1 MAIIVS
7 MRLWS
12 SKDAAEALGIST
24 QRVRALARAGRLQ
37 ARKVGSR
44 WIVEQASGKRDA
56 RSGRP
61 MSSAIAWAILAELSG
76 ARPDWVHPSALSR
89 LRRRLRDP
97 EWALQSLQHS
107 QARARVVRWRALP
120 ADLPRIIKRA
130 AIVPTGL
137 SAITREIDIV
147 ASSGE
152 IDAYVDRS
160 MLGVIEKQFRPAKE
174 SDEPNLTLRVPSLP
188 WILSFSRA
196 PLAVV
201 SADLLLSPD
210 PRVSRAGREAL
221 RKLLHD

>member
-1 MAIIVS
+1 MKI
-7 MRLWS
+7 WS
-12 SKDAAEALGIST
+12 SKDASEALGVST
-24 QRVRALARAGRLQ
+24 QRVRALARAGRLE
-37 ARKVGSR
+37 AHKVGGR
-44 WIVEQASGKRDA
+44 WLVEPASGKKER

-97 EWALQSLQHS
+97 EWVLLSLQHS
-107 QARARVVRWRALP
+107 QPRARIVRWRALP
-120 ADLPRIIKRA
+120 ADLPRIIKKA

-147 ASSGE
+147 SSSGE
-152 IDAYVDRS
+152 IDAYVDRI
-160 MLGVIEKQFRPAKE
+160 MLEVIEKQFLPAKE

-188 WILSFSRA
+188 WILLFSRA

-201 SADLLLSPD
+201 SSDLLSSPD

-221 RKLLHD
+221 RRLLDD

>member
-1 MAIIVS
+1 

-12 SKDAAEALGIST
+12 SKDAAETLGVSA
-24 QRVRALARAGRLQ
+24 QRVRALARAGKLE

-44 WIVEQASGKRDA
+44 WVVEPALGKREP

-61 MSSAIAWAILAELSG
+61 MSPAIAWAILAELSG

-97 EWALQSLQHS
+97 EWVLLSLQHS
-107 QARARVVRWRALP
+107 QPRARVVRWRALP

-137 SAITREIDIV
+137 SAISEEIDLV

-152 IDAYVDRS
+152 IDAYVDRN

-174 SDEPNLTLRVPSLP
+174 SEEPNLTLRVPRLP
-188 WILSFSRA
+188 WILSFSLA

-210 PRVSRAGREAL
+210 QRVSRAGREAL
-221 RKLLHD
+221 RKLIHD

>member
-1 MAIIVS
+1 MK
-7 MRLWS
+7 LWS
-12 SKDAAEALGIST
+12 SKDAAEALGVST
-24 QRVRALARAGRLQ
+24 QRIRALAHAGRLK
-37 ARKVGSR
+37 AHKVGSR
-44 WIVEQASGKRDA
+44 WIVEPALDKREP

-61 MSSAIAWAILAELSG
+61 VSSVVAWAILAELSG

-97 EWALQSLQHS
+97 EWVIQSLQHS
-107 QARARVVRWRALP
+107 QPRARVVLWRALP

-130 AIVPTGL
+130 AIVPAGL
-137 SAITREIDIV
+137 SVITKEIDLV
-147 ASSGE
+147 PSSGE
-152 IDAYVDRS
+152 IDAYVDS
-160 MLGVIEKQFRPAKE
+160 NMLRLIEKQFRPAKE

-210 PRVSRAGREAL
+210 QRVSRAGREAL
-221 RKLLHD
+221 RKLIHD